1 MKVFKRVWRV
11 FNAVWIIKF
20 DTTREKLVGL
30 VLGVWVL
37 ERLFIFWSLG
47 FIAFRCVGVLLAS
60 DAWSSLLLVQTYR

>member
-1 MKVFKRVWRV
+1 VFKRVWRV

-37 ERLFIFWSLG
+37 ERLFIF
-47 FIAFRCVGVLLAS
+47 
-60 DAWSSLLLVQTYR
+60 